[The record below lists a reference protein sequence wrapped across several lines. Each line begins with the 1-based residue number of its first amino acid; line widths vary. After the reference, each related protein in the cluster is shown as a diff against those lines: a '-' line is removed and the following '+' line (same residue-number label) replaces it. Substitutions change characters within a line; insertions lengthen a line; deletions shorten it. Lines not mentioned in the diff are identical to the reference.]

1 MASIFRGKSRDSIR
15 LSSSLSFLLLM
26 NLFSYGG
33 GSNLVSCFNLQT
45 TAEFFSVVCYDI
57 LFVQQGYRLL
67 LEQWRQDG
75 SKLTRLD

>member
-1 MASIFRGKSRDSIR
+1 
-15 LSSSLSFLLLM
+15 M